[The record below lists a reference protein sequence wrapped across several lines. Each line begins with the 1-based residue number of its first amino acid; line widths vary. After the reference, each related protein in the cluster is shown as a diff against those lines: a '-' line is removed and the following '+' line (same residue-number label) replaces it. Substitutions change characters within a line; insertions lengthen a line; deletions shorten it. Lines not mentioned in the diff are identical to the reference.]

1 MKVGL
6 KVFKLLVCPS
16 IVKDAVKNL
25 KEIIKYNVDDPGLPD
40 VMAMCVKQHGL
51 VHTVQICFDWLTEI
65 VMPEW
70 TKQLLA
76 GHALTLAEC
85 EFPPHKNVK

>member
-6 KVFKLLVCPS
+6 KVFKLMVRPS

-25 KEIIKYNVDDPGLPD
+25 KEIIKYNVDDPELPA
-40 VMAMCVKQHGL
+40 VIAMCVKQNGL
-51 VHTVQICFDWLTEI
+51 VNTVQICFDWLTEI

-70 TKQLLA
+70 TEQLLN

-85 EFPPHKNVK
+85 EFTPHKNVK

>member
-6 KVFKLLVCPS
+6 KVFKLLVHPS
-16 IVKDAVKNL
+16 IAKDALRNL
-25 KEIIKYNVDDPGLPD
+25 KEIIEYNVSDPELPATLKLAYD
-40 VMAMCVKQHGL
+40 IHGL
-51 VHTVQICFDWLTEI
+51 TWIVSTCFEWLTNI

-70 TKQLLA
+70 TEQLLN

-85 EFPPHKNVK
+85 EFSPHKSA